1 MTDKLLGVA
10 AIEAAVKAGNVNISS
25 NIQLQ
30 TLELSA
36 ESKKAQADYNA
47 QQEAAKI
54 MARARSVVV
63 PTADEDVQSKLQL
76 LGHPSVLHNEVVADR
91 RKRLQEIV
99 ARMEIKGE
107 NVETLDIWVPPLT
120 NGVLEFVEAKLGQS
134 SLVQFSHILF
144 VLIFVS
150 YTGHYA

>member
-1 MTDKLLGVA
+1 MPTSIKRPDSANDKC
-10 AIEAAVKAGNVNISS
+10 S
-25 NIQLQ
+25 
-30 TLELSA
+30 
-36 ESKKAQADYNA
+36 
-47 QQEAAKI
+47 
-54 MARARSVVV
+54 
-63 PTADEDVQSKLQL
+63 
-76 LGHPSVLHNEVVADR
+76 
-91 RKRLQEIV
+91 
-99 ARMEIKGE
+99 EIKGE